1 MAGQVS
7 ISVTVNGRRYAVACD
22 EGQQQQL
29 QRLAA
34 DLDAR
39 IARLAG
45 GLGQVGQERLLL
57 LAGLLLADELAEAR
71 RGGAPRQ
78 TGGSAA
84 GGSGDLDGE
93 LRALARR
100 IEALTH
106 LMQPA
111 TTPDE
116 PPPQ

>member
-7 ISVTVNGRRYAVACD
+7 IAVTVNGRRYAVACD
-22 EGQQQQL
+22 EGQQEQL

-39 IARLAG
+39 IAKLAG

-71 RGGAPRQ
+71 RGGAPQ
-78 TGGSAA
+78 QAGGSAA
-84 GGSGDLDGE
+84 GGGDLDGE

-111 TTPDE
+111 TAPDE

>member
-7 ISVTVNGRRYAVACD
+7 IAVVVNGRRYAVACD
-22 EGQQQQL
+22 EGQQEQL

-34 DLDAR
+34 ELDAR
-39 IARLAG
+39 VTKLAG

-71 RGGAPRQ
+71 RGGAARE
-78 TGGSAA
+78 A
-84 GGSGDLDGE
+84 GGGDLDGE

-100 IEALTH
+100 IEAVTH
-106 LMQPA
+106 LVQPA

>member
-7 ISVTVNGRRYAVACD
+7 IAVVVNGRRYAVACD
-22 EGQQQQL
+22 EGQQEQL

-34 DLDAR
+34 ELDAR
-39 IARLAG
+39 VTKLAG

-71 RGGAPRQ
+71 RGGAARE
-78 TGGSAA
+78 A
-84 GGSGDLDGE
+84 GGIPPGVDGDLDGE

-100 IEALTH
+100 IEAVTH
-106 LMQPA
+106 LVQPA